1 MTRPSRPDDS
11 AGTRPDDSAG
21 TRRGGSAGTG
31 SLRVA
36 DRVVEKI
43 AAMAATEV
51 VGVTGPPR
59 RPARHGGVRWHG
71 GARWRGNARRP
82 RVDARIEGNTARLTM
97 TFSVRYPNP
106 VGETAERVRGEVRE
120 RVAALAGMR
129 VTHLDI
135 QVSSLSLGSGE
146 PD

>member
-1 MTRPSRPDDS
+1 MTRPSRPDNS
-11 AGTRPDDSAG
+11 AGTQ
-21 TRRGGSAGTG
+21 RGGSAGAG

-51 VGVTGPPR
+51 VGVTGPW
-59 RPARHGGVRWHG
+59 RPARRGGVRLRG
-71 GARWRGNARRP
+71 GARRRGHARRP

-146 PD
+146 PDC